1 MTHQPHE
8 HLFPYY
14 RTPSAIRSEVFGH
27 RMRGFDE
34 AEVREYL
41 DLLADQVQAAESEQ
55 AEVRAENERLRQEND
70 RLRSDIER
78 QHSATPPPAPIP
90 PQPQPAQQ
98 LQPQPEDASA
108 SRRAEALLR
117 QAQQAADQLVEEA
130 VRYARQVMTSA
141 QAEQREIIQRAHEA
155 AESAAHAARA
165 AEARSLSLGHTAQLP
180 EIEQVRN
187 YAQVAQVQLRAILE
201 SLAYQV
207 DRLGTAPSSRP
218 PRLGLPQAAHRS
230 PSAITARGGG
240 ATYQL
245 DPRDSHWH
253 IDRE

>member
-1 MTHQPHE
+1 MTQQPHE

-14 RTPSAIRSEVFGH
+14 RTPSAIRNEVFGH
-27 RMRGFDE
+27 RVRGFDE

-78 QHSATPPPAPIP
+78 QRSVTPPPIP
-90 PQPQPAQQ
+90 PQPQPVPQA
-98 LQPQPEDASA
+98 QPQPQDASA

-141 QAEQREIIQRAHEA
+141 RAEQREILQRAHEA
-155 AESAAHAARA
+155 AESAAQAARV
-165 AEARSLSLGHTAQLP
+165 AEARSLSLGHTAQTP

-187 YAQVAQVQLRAILE
+187 YAHVAQVQLRAILE

-207 DRLGTAPSSRP
+207 DRLGAAPSP
-218 PRLGLPQAAHRS
+218 PARLGLPQATHRS
-230 PSAITARGGG
+230 PSTITAR

-253 IDRE
+253 SDRE